1 MKRILPVLLSLL
13 VAGVVAQPSAQQV
26 APSTPASV
34 PLFDGKTFTGWDGD
48 TASTWRIVDGAIV
61 GGSLDTRVPRN
72 EFLATTR
79 EFKDFVLRLQFKL
92 LGTEGFV
99 NSGVQIRSQRV
110 PDNHEMIGYQVDIGD
125 PAWWGSIYDE
135 SRRNRVLA
143 QANADIV
150 GPVIRRNDWNQYVIV
165 AEGPRVRAFINGLM
179 TIDYTE
185 PDASIAQSGRIGF
198 QVHGGGRT
206 EVWFRD
212 IHIQEL
218 PASQP

>member
-1 MKRILPVLLSLL
+1 MKHLLSVL
-13 VAGVVAQPSAQQV
+13 VSALAIGVATLAGAQGVQ
-26 APSTPASV
+26 PSTPPST

-48 TASTWRIVDGAIV
+48 TEHTWRIVDGAMV
-61 GGSLDTRVPRN
+61 GGSLETRVPRN
-72 EFLATTR
+72 EFVATTA
-79 EFKDFVLRLQFKL
+79 EFSNFVLRLQFKL

-99 NSGVQIRSQRV
+99 NSGVQIRSQRI
-110 PDNHEMIGYQVDIGD
+110 PNDNEMIGYQVDIGD

-143 QANADIV
+143 QATKDIV
-150 GPVIRRNDWNQYVIV
+150 GPIIKRGDWNQYVIH
-165 AEGPRVRAFINGLM
+165 AEGPRVRAYINGLL

-185 PDASIAQSGRIGF
+185 PDASLVQKGRIGF
-198 QVHGGGRT
+198 QVHGGGKT

-218 PASQP
+218 P